1 MKKLTALFLSL
12 AMIFATISLTAV
24 PVSAA
29 SPNES
34 WTLIFSEKGS
44 NDTIEIRQ
52 RNVKQGVWYYSQVKF
67 IVNGREEYM
76 TQNYRKLLSFYTFKE
91 ICKKDNK
98 LNNYNNQVWSRVAE
112 IKDHQYQRDAIRNV
126 MENFSVET
134 MNQWTKNQ
142 FNKKIKET
150 IQGYRKDLAKDCA
163 LKILDI
169 QIPFAYTISNDII
182 GWIGNAMDIRD
193 FTIGVVDIWS
203 YQMFKA
209 LNFGS
214 CAIEYETVE
223 ERQVKFYTQALCD
236 VIENLQ

>member
-1 MKKLTALFLSL
+1 M
-12 AMIFATISLTAV
+12 
-24 PVSAA
+24 
-29 SPNES
+29 SP
-34 WTLIFSEKGS
+34 
-44 NDTIEIRQ
+44 DVRP
-52 RNVKQGVWYYSQVKF
+52 
-67 IVNGREEYM
+67 
-76 TQNYRKLLSFYTFKE
+76 
-91 ICKKDNK
+91 
-98 LNNYNNQVWSRVAE
+98 
-112 IKDHQYQRDAIRNV
+112 
-126 MENFSVET
+126 
-134 MNQWTKNQ
+134 
-142 FNKKIKET
+142 
-150 IQGYRKDLAKDCA
+150 
-163 LKILDI
+163 